1 MFVSDARCYFGLP
14 DCRYVGVNVF
24 WKSKIDAGIRVNWV
38 GSDRCFQLHAKGRSV
53 TQLLTVGLGVC
64 AWILYREV
72 VKYSLCQLQVVFLVI
87 III

>member
-1 MFVSDARCYFGLP
+1 MQGVILGFLIAVMLGLMFFGSLKLTLAF
-14 DCRYVGVNVF
+14 GSTG
-24 WKSKIDAGIRVNWV
+24 W